1 MIALL
6 KERIVQLSAQ
16 AYESSNTAF
25 RPTFHNSSL
34 VRRTIEGKL
43 PIE

>member
-16 AYESSNTAF
+16 AYESSWSWRF
-25 RPTFHNSSL
+25 IKR
-34 VRRTIEGKL
+34 G
-43 PIE
+43 